1 MGFFVLFHGALLQ
14 VLVVYLI
21 LLMYAQ
27 DFVLLNM
34 FWFCSGFVLVL
45 FWFCSGFVLVLFW
58 FGSGLVLVWFWFGS
72 GLVLSFLLFVFETP
86 WRIHL
91 FNLSFSFSC
100 QFAFLCVLYMMCVRR
115 CC

>member
-45 FWFCSGFVLVLFW
+45 FWFCSGFVLVWFW
-58 FGSGLVLVWFWFGS
+58 FGSGLVLVWFCPFFFLFLKPRGEFICLIS
-72 GLVLSFLLFVFETP
+72 LSLSRVNLLF
-86 WRIHL
+86 
-91 FNLSFSFSC
+91 
-100 QFAFLCVLYMMCVRR
+100 CVYCI
-115 CC
+115 